1 MPISVL
7 GFYGAV
13 ALWAVL
19 IARGVFKPKQWPLI
33 AGFGLVLLL
42 FLNVRYLIDGAPAGI
57 AFFISLYDFFDNLGL
72 SAGEVPS
79 AMGTAFAAASVPA
92 APSNASDGDFGGVHV
107 SSSGRGFAV
116 VGGRMGSR
124 CCQKALQ
131 CRVCRWPLT
140 SRRCSTQ

>member
-13 ALWAVL
+13 ALWAIL

-42 FLNVRYLIDGAPAGI
+42 FLNVRYLIEGAPAGI

-79 AMGTAFAAASVPA
+79 AMAPA
-92 APSNASDGDFGGVHV
+92 KETPARSGVTPISCIKPGESRSLNGLLMPQQCAPTP
-107 SSSGRGFAV
+107 
-116 VGGRMGSR
+116 
-124 CCQKALQ
+124 CTC
-131 CRVCRWPLT
+131 T
-140 SRRCSTQ
+140 SPATRLYSF